1 MRLKEFL
8 AAVIVMLLLP
18 VAVSAQDFASRFKGE
33 HPQDSNLV
41 YVTISPKMMQ
51 EVLEN
56 DENKDENL
64 LNIISDLKSM
74 QVCNSKVNA
83 RDYYDDALSL
93 AEKQGSM
100 FETVAE
106 INKKDC
112 LSKVVVRRKRN
123 TVIELVSLIWHS
135 ERGFV
140 LINFTG
146 KIDEKIIAK
155 LSGDARGKGSDKQ

>member
-1 MRLKEFL
+1 MRLKSLL
-8 AAVIVMLLLP
+8 AVAMML
-18 VAVSAQDFASRFKGE
+18 VATLSLSAQDFASRFKGE

-51 EVLEN
+51 EMLEN

-64 LNIISDLKSM
+64 LNVISNLKSM
-74 QVCNSKVNA
+74 QLCNSKVNT
-83 RDYYDDALSL
+83 RNYYDDALSL
-93 AEKQGSM
+93 TEKQSFR

-106 INKKDC
+106 INRKDC

-146 KIDEKIIAK
+146 KIDERIIAR
-155 LSGDARGKGSDKQ
+155 LSGDERSKSSD